1 MLTDYNL
8 IMFPNQN
15 ALGVQEIEVFV
26 GFSAAQAQNIL
37 RRPTNLNR
45 YIDMAIYIYIYGCD
59 MSNQVVCDLHANLG
73 RASSAGVA
81 SAEKLLSSTNLTHL
95 TFHILI
101 KTTSGA
107 YKLGR

>member
-1 MLTDYNL
+1 MYAHVLTDYNL

-45 YIDMAIYIYIYGCD
+45 YIDMAIYIYIYIY
-59 MSNQVVCDLHANLG
+59 M
-73 RASSAGVA
+73 VA
-81 SAEKLLSSTNLTHL
+81 ICRTK
-95 TFHILI
+95 
-101 KTTSGA
+101 
-107 YKLGR
+107 